1 MPDLPP
7 FSPSVELLGEDVL
20 PREPCYARTA
30 WIIQKYQPVSFPIG
44 SLDRIQGYQIHLEQD
59 SGTMD
64 NSEVAAL
71 SAEEP
76 EEF

>member
-1 MPDLPP
+1 MWKEDL
-7 FSPSVELLGEDVL
+7 LLW
-20 PREPCYARTA
+20 EPCYASTA

-44 SLDRIQGYQIHLEQD
+44 SLVRIQGYQIHLEHV
-59 SGTMD
+59 SVTID